1 MKRIFTLLLVACCL
15 CNAAGQTSLKAL
27 LGRNVPCNFE
37 GPEIKLDTAQYAE
50 SRNVSYSYVYT
61 YPKYFKEIWPV
72 EQVISEVRKRT
83 DPYIDTVTYLS
94 PDKQASMKVF
104 AGQVVPFPLGSR
116 RGIKVADM
124 LAVEKAVDDYVHLL
138 KEGKDKELGK
148 IKISFLCKGTKGYNY
163 SICFKASK
171 EETQY
176 ICKIV
181 VAEMPVSGD
190 LIFSHFVYHYPVTA
204 KDKYEILGVTLANE
218 FKAEL

>member
-1 MKRIFTLLLVACCL
+1 MKALFTFLLVGCCL
-15 CNAAGQTSLKAL
+15 FNAAGQPSLKTL

-37 GPEIKLDTAQYAE
+37 GAEMKLDTAQYAE

-72 EQVISEVRKRT
+72 EQVVSEVRKRT

-104 AGQVVPFPLGSR
+104 AGQVVPFSLGSK
-116 RGIKVADM
+116 RGIKAADV
-124 LAVEKAVDDYVHLL
+124 LVVDKAVEDYIQVL

-148 IKISFLCKGTKGYNY
+148 VKINFLCKGIKGYNY
-163 SICFKASK
+163 SVCLKGNR
-171 EETQY
+171 EQTQY
-176 ICKIV
+176 ICKII

-190 LIFSHFVYHYPVTA
+190 LIFSHFLYQYPATA
-204 KDKYEILGVTLANE
+204 KDKYEALGITLANA
-218 FKAEL
+218 FKADL